1 MGEVETLWDVM
12 HFDAPVV
19 DDVVYLL
26 WIQGYNASEA
36 TAKRQS
42 NSPHIAAPFINTQVK
57 Q

>member
-36 TAKRQS
+36 TAKQQS